1 MKICKF
7 CEQGEI
13 FEVKTKKTN
22 EIVYLCDEC
31 EALWLSDEFKDEEAV
46 ALWLFMEERNL
57 SSTWDQFI
65 VIKQI

>member
-13 FEVKTKKTN
+13 FEIKIKKTN

-31 EALWLSDEFKDEEAV
+31 EALWLSDKLDDKEAT